1 MEKNFTIWD
10 ENREISG
17 IEKYL
22 LQRANIPKYQW
33 IEDKLIPL
41 DGDEEA
47 FARLLDIRNN
57 LHEFICGEKNNLII
71 CSNSIGNGKTSW
83 AVKLMLTYIEKNAH
97 RLIYTDENDVDKLF
111 DIALFCSVVPFLV
124 EMKQFGNNSSTYEM
138 YSRLKK
144 SELVIMDDI
153 GVSTMSQYDY
163 NILYAIVESRLF
175 AGLPTIFTTNATSE
189 DELRGS
195 IGGPR
200 LANRIWATSEIVT
213 IKGLGLRGVV

>member
-1 MEKNFTIWD
+1 MEKNFTTWD
-10 ENREISG
+10 DSKEISG

-33 IEDKLIPL
+33 IEDKLIPT
-41 DGDEEA
+41 DGDEDA
-47 FARLLDIRNN
+47 FSRLLDIRNN
-57 LHEFICGEKNNLII
+57 LREFVCSEKNNLII
-71 CSNSIGNGKTSW
+71 CSSSIGNGKTSW

-97 RLIYTDENDVDKLF
+97 RLIYTDEKEVDKLF
-111 DIALFCSVVPFLV
+111 DIALFCSVIPFLV
-124 EMKQFGNNSSTYEM
+124 EMKQFGNNSNTYEM

-144 SELVIMDDI
+144 SELVILDDI

-189 DELRGS
+189 DELRNS
-195 IGGPR
+195 LGGPR
-200 LANRIWATSEIVT
+200 LANRIWATSEIIN
-213 IKGLGLRGVV
+213 IKGLGLRGVM